1 MATATTPTPADVA
14 AKVAK
19 LRAAAK
25 DTSIPQDVRNT
36 YLDKANELERSTYK
50 PNMAKGGAVVAKAG
64 AKAPGKAAAK
74 APAKKVMAKAPS
86 VAIVIGMP
94 KKAMAM
100 NKGGMAGKKGC

>member
-1 MATATTPTPADVA
+1 MATTTTPTPADVA

-19 LRAAAK
+19 LRTAAK

-50 PNMAKGGAVVAKAG
+50 PNMAKGGAVVAKAP
-64 AKAPGKAAAK
+64 AKAPAKAAAK
-74 APAKKVMAKAPS
+74 APAKKMMAKAPS

-94 KKAMAM
+94 KKTAMA
-100 NKGGMAGKKGC
+100 KGGSVGKKGC

>member
-1 MATATTPTPADVA
+1 MATTPTAADVA

-50 PNMAKGGAVVAKAG
+50 PNMAKGGAVVAKAP
-64 AKAPGKAAAK
+64 AKAAAK
-74 APAKKVMAKAPS
+74 APAKKMMNKAPA

-94 KKAMAM
+94 KKTAMA
-100 NKGGMAGKKGC
+100 KGGSVNKKGC

>member
-1 MATATTPTPADVA
+1 MATTPTPAAVA
-14 AKVAK
+14 AKIEK

-50 PNMAKGGAVVAKAG
+50 PTMAKGGVVAPKAG
-64 AKAPGKAAAK
+64 AKAPAK
-74 APAKKVMAKAPS
+74 APAKKTMAKAPS

>member
-1 MATATTPTPADVA
+1 MATTPTAADVA

-50 PNMAKGGAVVAKAG
+50 PNMAKGGAVAPKA
-64 AKAPGKAAAK
+64 GKAAAK
-74 APAKKVMAKAPS
+74 APAKKTMAKAPS
-86 VAIVIGMP
+86 VAIVIGVP
-94 KKAMAM
+94 KKLA
-100 NKGGMAGKKGC
+100 KGGAVGKKGC

>member
-1 MATATTPTPADVA
+1 MATTPTPADVA

-50 PNMAKGGAVVAKAG
+50 PNMAKGGAVVAKAP
-64 AKAPGKAAAK
+64 AKAADK
-74 APAKKVMAKAPS
+74 APAKKMMNKAPA

-94 KKAMAM
+94 KKTAMA
-100 NKGGMAGKKGC
+100 KGGAVGKGKC

>member
-1 MATATTPTPADVA
+1 MATTTTTPTPADVA

-50 PNMAKGGAVVAKAG
+50 PTMAKGGMVAPK
-64 AKAPGKAAAK
+64 AAK
-74 APAKKVMAKAPS
+74 APAKKTMAKAPS

-94 KKAMAM
+94 KKLA
-100 NKGGMAGKKGC
+100 KGGAVGKKGC